1 MPQFVIHIGLP
12 KTGTTYLQHAF
23 TRLRPELTS
32 RGVLYPD
39 RWGSLNGH
47 FELRNVLEGEIPSPE
62 IEAFVALHRSG
73 ARQVLLSSE
82 ALAEASDAALRR
94 LFALLAGQPALIVL
108 YCRRW
113 SETIPAL
120 WREVVKYGSNK
131 TLPEFTLSCLHDPV
145 AAVRTNFG
153 HVLERWAAV
162 FGHSSIRVASY
173 SQVIDTRGDLF
184 SHFCRNF
191 LDWPDPPASGIG
203 RVNES
208 LDFVEAETLRAVN
221 VLDWAETRQQ
231 VRSVADRFMEIKSQL
246 PIRALVERAMQY
258 AVDTVHI
265 DDNAPEL
272 AALQVDIAS
281 RYRDVLVPPMPPHG
295 LFEPRRSD
303 VPYLRTDYLFLDGAI
318 EMLRDMR
325 AILTRR

>member
-23 TRLRPELTS
+23 TRLRSALAAH
-32 RGVLYPD
+32 GVVYPD

-47 FELRNVLEGEIPSPE
+47 FELRNVLEGDIPQAE
-62 IEAFVALHRSG
+62 IEAFVALHRGG

-82 ALAEASDAALRR
+82 SLAEASDVALRH
-94 LFALLAGQPALIVL
+94 LFGLLAGQPPLIVV

-131 TLPEFTLSCLHDPV
+131 TLPEFALFCLHDPV
-145 AAVRTNFG
+145 SAVRTNFG
-153 HVLERWAAV
+153 GVLDRWAAV
-162 FGHSSIRVASY
+162 FGHSSIRIASY
-173 SQVIDTRGDLF
+173 NQVIDTGGDLF
-184 SHFCRNF
+184 AHFCRCF
-191 LDWPDPPASGIG
+191 LDWPDPPASGVG

-208 LDFVEAETLRAVN
+208 LDMIETEVLRAVN

-231 VRSVADRFMEIKSQL
+231 VRSVADRFGEIKSVL
-246 PIRALVERAMQY
+246 PIRALIERAMQY
-258 AVDTVHI
+258 TVDTIHI

-272 AALQVDIAS
+272 AALHADIAS
-281 RYRDVLVPPMPPHG
+281 RYQDVLVQPMPAHG
-295 LFEPRRSD
+295 LFEPRQAD
-303 VPYLRTDYLFLDGAI
+303 VPYLRTDYLFLDGAM

-325 AILTRR
+325 ATLVGR